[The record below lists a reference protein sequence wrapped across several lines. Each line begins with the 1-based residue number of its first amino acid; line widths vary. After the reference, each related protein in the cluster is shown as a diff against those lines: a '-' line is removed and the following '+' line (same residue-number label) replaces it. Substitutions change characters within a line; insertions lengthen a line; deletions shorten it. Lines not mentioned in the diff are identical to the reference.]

1 MYGPGFGIGTVLGND
16 VNDIETT
23 VARSSC
29 VIPTSI
35 QVLAIT
41 HEKADLKHMDDWLAH
56 KFAPLQVLF
65 LIGRSYKAEPM
76 CHPKET
82 LYDLWKDLTV

>member
-16 VNDIETT
+16 VNPMGTT

-41 HEKADLKHMDDWLAH
+41 HETADLSIMDDWFAH

-65 LIGRSYKAEPM
+65 LIGRSYKAEPT

-82 LYDLWKDLTV
+82 LYDLWKDLIV